1 MASITEWRWHRKES
15 VNLKITTKITQ
26 FEQRKKHRVGKRM
39 NSTSKMSGTK
49 PKDLVFATGGQKKR
63 RKKIQC
69 SKIYLIKRTEKFSSL
84 VKNINLPIQEDRIN
98 PKKLMPKYII
108 IKLMKIED
116 KKKSLKPLE
125 KNWHITYRGNNNF
138 KWLQNSYQDSWRVG
152 LSGTTWGAR
161 EIKTTTLS
169 TWSF

>member
-84 VKNINLPIQEDRIN
+84 VKNINLQIQEPERTPNKIN
-98 PKKLMPKYII
+98 PKKYIPRYII
-108 IKLMKIED
+108 SFWKLRTTQIVYFSPEIMKA
-116 KKKSLKPLE
+116 KRKWHNTFQVLKE
-125 KNWHITYRGNNNF
+125 NNC
-138 KWLQNSYQDSWRVG
+138 
-152 LSGTTWGAR
+152 
-161 EIKTTTLS
+161 
-169 TWSF
+169 

>member
-26 FEQRKKHRVGKRM
+26 FEQSKKHRVGKRM

-69 SKIYLIKRTEKFSSL
+69 SKIHLIKRTEKFSSL
-84 VKNINLPIQEDRIN
+84 AKNINLQIQEDRIN

-108 IKLMKIED
+108 IKLMKMEE
-116 KKKSLKPLE
+116 KK
-125 KNWHITYRGNNNF
+125 IF
-138 KWLQNSYQDSWRVG
+138 KAARKKMTRYLQGEQQFQMTG
-152 LSGTTWGAR
+152 KFLSGFMKGR
-161 EIKTTTLS
+161 IKWDNLRC
-169 TWSF
+169 